1 MHGDLNMIE
10 TKIYQRGQ
18 TTIPSE
24 YRKEYNLTKDD
35 IVEWKKN
42 EKGEIIVSFRKKV
55 TIDEM
60 IGTLKTKDKMDSVEL
75 VRSIYNE

>member
-1 MHGDLNMIE
+1 MIE
-10 TKIYQRGQ
+10 TKIYQRSQ

-24 YRKEYNLTKDD
+24 YIKEYNLTNDD

-60 IGTLKTKDKMDSVEL
+60 IGTIKTKDKINSVEL
-75 VRSIYNE
+75 VRSIYFE